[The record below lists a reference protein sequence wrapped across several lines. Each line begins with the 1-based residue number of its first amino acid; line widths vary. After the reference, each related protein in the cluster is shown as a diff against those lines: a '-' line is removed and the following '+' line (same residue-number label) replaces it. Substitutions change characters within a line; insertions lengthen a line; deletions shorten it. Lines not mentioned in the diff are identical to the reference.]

1 MEKRNQI
8 YVCVTLYQWWRERNN
23 VREGERRKSPAEV
36 AFIIQVQAEEFLKN
50 PELPVRASREGVERW
65 KRPAEDVLKINS
77 DGSFNP
83 KTGAGGWGAVI
94 RNSMGQVVKA
104 GAGHIHHAL
113 DAFHTE
119 VIAALEGVKMAKMAG
134 MTNVVL
140 ETDAILLKYALVNNS
155 FRQSSVGGLI
165 HEIKAIVDACF
176 SSFSCC
182 HCNRGYNQV
191 AHAFA
196 DIGCN
201 GPRGTIQYW
210 ESPPIGVD
218 VLVASDCAVSTV

>member
-1 MEKRNQI
+1 M
-8 YVCVTLYQWWRERNN
+8 
-23 VREGERRKSPAEV
+23 
-36 AFIIQVQAEEFLKN
+36 
-50 PELPVRASREGVERW
+50 
-65 KRPAEDVLKINS
+65 
-77 DGSFNP
+77 
-83 KTGAGGWGAVI
+83 
-94 RNSMGQVVKA
+94 
-104 GAGHIHHAL
+104 
-113 DAFHTE
+113 
-119 VIAALEGVKMAKMAG
+119 IAALVGVKMAG
-134 MTNVVL
+134 LTNVVL

-165 HEIKAIVDACF
+165 HEIKAIADACF

-218 VLVASDCAVSTV
+218 VLVASDCAVSTVYKLKE